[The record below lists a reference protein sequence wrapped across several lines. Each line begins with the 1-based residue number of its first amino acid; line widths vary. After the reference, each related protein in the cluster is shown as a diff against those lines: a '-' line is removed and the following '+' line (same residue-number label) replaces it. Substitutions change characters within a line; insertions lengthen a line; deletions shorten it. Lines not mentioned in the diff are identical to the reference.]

1 MRPLAL
7 AALGSVALLVGG
19 CGALCDRPTPPWV
32 PGSIVVTF
40 KPSVPTAAQAQAIIG
55 SLGYTVGQMDPK
67 PPIFATVTVPV
78 GQECEA
84 ERRLLAHPDV
94 NSALQDTYVSDR

>member
-1 MRPLAL
+1 M
-7 AALGSVALLVGG
+7 
-19 CGALCDRPTPPWV
+19 

-40 KPSVPTAAQAQAIIG
+40 KPSVTTAAQAIIG
-55 SLGYTVGQMDPK
+55 SLGYTVDQMDPK

-94 NSALQDTYVSDR
+94 NSALQDTYVSPR